1 MLVLPKLRID
11 QARIAKHPAK
21 VKILAAGRRW
31 GKTLLGGRIVMEVL
45 RRHGKVAWIAPTYK
59 NSRPLWR
66 WAVQVTAP
74 CVAAGAMSLSRNERV
89 IETAAGGL
97 LAVYSG
103 DNIDA
108 VRGEAFH
115 CVVLDEAARLAPEAW
130 YDAVLP
136 TLADHDGDAL
146 LISTPKGKNW
156 FWTEWQRGKR
166 QDDEYASWHAST
178 LDNPLP
184 QIQKAFELARRNV
197 PELAFRQEWLAEFV
211 DAGVV
216 FRKVHEAAT
225 AQRQIEGVRGHEY
238 VVGVD
243 WGKFDDFT
251 VFAVFDL
258 TERALVH
265 IERFNQLDYL
275 VQLERLRALVLRFR
289 PLTVVVER
297 NAAGEPLVEQL
308 RRDGLP
314 VAAFTTT
321 AVTKTQIIESLM
333 LAFER
338 QEIRIIPD
346 ATLLEELQAF
356 EASRLP
362 SGMMRYS
369 APEGLHDDCV
379 MALALA
385 HHGAQLTPGV
395 VKDFWS

>member
-1 MLVLPKLRID
+1 MLALPKLRND
-11 QARIAKHPAK
+11 QAAIAKHPAK
-21 VKILAAGRRW
+21 VKVLAAGRRW

-45 RRHGKVAWIAPTYK
+45 RRHGKAAWIAPTYK

-66 WAVQVTAP
+66 WAMQVVVP
-74 CVAAGAMSLSRNERV
+74 CVQAGLMTVSRAERV
-89 IETAAGGL
+89 VETRLGGL
-97 LAVYSG
+97 LAIYSG

-115 CVVLDEAARLAPEAW
+115 CVVLDEAARLPPEAW

-136 TLADHDGDAL
+136 TLADFGGDAL

-156 FWTEWQRGKR
+156 FWHEHRRSAQPGEER
-166 QDDEYASWHAST
+166 AAWHAPTS
-178 LDNPLP
+178 DNPLP
-184 QIQKAFELARRNV
+184 QIRRAFELARRSV
-197 PELAFRQEWLAEFV
+197 PELTFRQEWLAEFV
-211 DAGVV
+211 EAGVV
-216 FRKVHEAAT
+216 FRKVSEAAV
-225 AQRQIEGVRGHEY
+225 AQPQAEGVRGHEY

-251 VFAVFDL
+251 VFAVFDVTL
-258 TERALVH
+258 RSLVH
-265 IERFNQLDYL
+265 LERFNQLDYL
-275 VQLERLRALVLRFR
+275 IQLERLRSLFLRFR
-289 PLTVVVER
+289 PSALIVER

-314 VAAFTTT
+314 VVAFTTT
-321 AVTKTQIIESLM
+321 AATKAQIVESLM

-346 ATLLEELQAF
+346 PTLLGELQAF

-385 HHGAQLTPGV
+385 HHGAQMAPGV